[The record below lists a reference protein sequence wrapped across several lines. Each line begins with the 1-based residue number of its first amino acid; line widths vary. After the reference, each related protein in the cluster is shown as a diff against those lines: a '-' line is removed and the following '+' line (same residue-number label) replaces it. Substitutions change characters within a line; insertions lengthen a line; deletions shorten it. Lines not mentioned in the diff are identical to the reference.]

1 MDSLSQISEMMAGG
15 ASELDLAPTII
26 NFILCL
32 LMGFVIR
39 DFYIRRSFSL
49 TGKLHI
55 GSILPI
61 LSAVVFIVI
70 VVVKSSI
77 ALSLGLVGALSIVR
91 FRTPIKEPED
101 LVYLFLSIAIGL
113 GYGAGHT
120 LVTTILVGITLL
132 VIYFWLS
139 NKNISMTSEYNLVID
154 WSDNNVSFDNLTQ
167 VIEQT
172 VQSLKLVRMDRGLTG
187 NTAVMLIVPQ
197 KDFKFDSV
205 VKKLCDMDES
215 LKLSFFEA
223 KTNW

>member
-1 MDSLSQISEMMAGG
+1 
-15 ASELDLAPTII
+15 
-26 NFILCL
+26 
-32 LMGFVIR
+32 MGFVLR

-70 VVVKSSI
+70 VVVKSSL

-101 LVYLFLSIAIGL
+101 LIYLFLSIALGL
-113 GYGAGHT
+113 GYGAGHLLT
-120 LVTTILVGITLL
+120 TTILVGMTLL

-139 NKNISMTSEYNLVID
+139 NKNISMTNEYNMVID
-154 WSDNNVSFDNLTQ
+154 WSDNNVSFEHLTQ
-167 VIEQT
+167 AILSS
-172 VQSLKLVRMDRGLTG
+172 VQSMKLVRMDRGSSG
-187 NTAVMLIVPQ
+187 NAAVMVVVPNEGTEL
-197 KDFKFDSV
+197 DSI
-205 VKKLCDMDES
+205 VKKLQS
-215 LKLSFFEA
+215 LDASIKLSFFEA